1 MQNPFIKHTNILRYI
16 GNILLLSGYFV
27 LLWGDPKTGLLVK
40 CIGNVFVIPFAIK
53 YKFWDILV
61 LCAFY
66 AAIEVPK
73 LIQLSFPSLSVN

>member
-1 MQNPFIKHTNILRYI
+1 MAKTNFLRYI
-16 GNILLLSGYFV
+16 GNILLLTGYFF
-27 LLWGDPKTGLLVK
+27 LLWGDLQLGLIVK
-40 CIGNVFVIPFAIK
+40 CLGNILVIPFAIK

-73 LIQLSFPSLSVN
+73 LIQVSFPSLFVN